1 MACSVSNH
9 KGDGLVS
16 SPYFY
21 ERREMKKVRL
31 IASKLNVEIEAD
43 MIALYTNEGD
53 DSEGVVIPLSYCSI
67 VDIDDGTYPD
77 DGLTF
82 TLGLK
87 RAGRRAY
94 LEEQIAANRHIRFSS
109 DRDIKFPYCIH
120 KHKTIDNIMNS
131 YFIDNDLAKT
141 MVKFLDIIENLNYEY
156 LRSHGEDT
164 IAIKEVSA
172 TINAV
177 EKAKR
182 IVNKKLKPKDQR
194 TEKSDER

>member
-1 MACSVSNH
+1 
-9 KGDGLVS
+9 
-16 SPYFY
+16 
-21 ERREMKKVRL
+21 MKKVRL

-43 MIALYTNEGD
+43 MIALYTGEGD

-67 VDIDDGTYPD
+67 VNIDDGTYPD

-120 KHKTIDNIMNS
+120 KTIDNIMNS

-141 MVKFLDIIENLNYEY
+141 IVKFLDTIENLNYEY

-164 IAIKEVSA
+164 TAIKEVST

-182 IVNKKLKPKDQR
+182 IVNKKLR

>member
-9 KGDGLVS
+9 KGDGFVS
-16 SPYFY
+16 SPCFY

-43 MIALYTNEGD
+43 MIALYTGEGD

-67 VDIDDGTYPD
+67 VDIDAGTYPD

-87 RAGRRAY
+87 GTGRCAY
-94 LEEQIAANRHIRFSS
+94 LEERVAANRHIRFSS
-109 DRDIKFPYCIH
+109 DRDIKFSYCIH
-120 KHKTIDNIMNS
+120 KTIDDIMNS
-131 YFIDNDLAKT
+131 YFVDNDLAKT

-164 IAIKEVSA
+164 TAIKEVST

-182 IVNKKLKPKDQR
+182 IVSKKLKPKDQG

>member
-9 KGDGLVS
+9 KGDGFVS
-16 SPYFY
+16 SPCFY
-21 ERREMKKVRL
+21 EWREMKKVRL

-43 MIALYTNEGD
+43 IIALYTGEGD

-67 VDIDDGTYPD
+67 VDIDDGAYPD
-77 DGLTF
+77 DGITF
-82 TLGLK
+82 TLGLNYT
-87 RAGRRAY
+87 GERAY
-94 LEEQIAANRHIRFSS
+94 LKEHAAANRHIRFSS
-109 DRDIKFPYCIH
+109 DRDLKFPYCI
-120 KHKTIDNIMNS
+120 HKTIDNIMNS
-131 YFIDNDLAKT
+131 YFVDDDLAET
-141 MVKFLDIIENLNYEY
+141 MMKFLDIIENLNYEY

-164 IAIKEVSA
+164 TAIKEVST

-182 IVNKKLKPKDQR
+182 IVSKKLKPKDQG

>member
-1 MACSVSNH
+1 
-9 KGDGLVS
+9 
-16 SPYFY
+16 
-21 ERREMKKVRL
+21 MKKVRL
-31 IASKLNVEIEAD
+31 IASKINVEIDAD
-43 MIALYTNEGD
+43 MIVLYTVEDD

-67 VDIDDGTYPD
+67 VDIDDGIYPD
-77 DGLTF
+77 DGITF

-87 RAGRRAY
+87 RAGRSSY

-109 DRDIKFPYCIH
+109 DRCIKFPYCI
-120 KHKTIDNIMNS
+120 HKTIDNIMNS

-141 MVKFLDIIENLNYEY
+141 MVKFLDTIEDLNYEY

-164 IAIKEVSA
+164 TAIKEVST

-182 IVNKKLKPKDQR
+182 IVNKKLR

>member
-1 MACSVSNH
+1 MDCSVSNQ
-9 KGDGLVS
+9 KGGEFV
-16 SPYFY
+16 PPPCFY

-43 MIALYTNEGD
+43 TIALYTGEGD

-67 VDIDDGTYPD
+67 VNIDDGTYPD

-82 TLGLK
+82 TLGIK

-109 DRDIKFPYCIH
+109 DRDIKFPYCI
-120 KHKTIDNIMNS
+120 HKTIDNIMNS

-164 IAIKEVSA
+164 TAIKEVST

-182 IVNKKLKPKDQR
+182 IINKKLKPEDQG

>member
-16 SPYFY
+16 SPCFY

-43 MIALYTNEGD
+43 MIALYTGEGD

-67 VDIDDGTYPD
+67 VDIDDGAYPD
-77 DGLTF
+77 DDLTF

-87 RAGRRAY
+87 RAGRCAY
-94 LEEQIAANRHIRFSS
+94 LEERVAANRHIRFSS
-109 DRDIKFPYCIH
+109 DRDIRFSYCI
-120 KHKTIDNIMNS
+120 HKTIDNIMNS
-131 YFIDNDLAKT
+131 YFVDDDLAET
-141 MVKFLDIIENLNYEY
+141 LMTLLNVIEDLNYEY
-156 LRSHGEDT
+156 LRSHSEDT
-164 IAIKEVSA
+164 TAIKEVST

-177 EKAKR
+177 KKAKR
-182 IVNKKLKPKDQR
+182 IVNKKLKSKDQG